1 MELPELFM
9 APDES
14 LMRLIPP
21 GRSVFGSSSD
31 EIESAIHLDRD
42 GELFSLE
49 GESPQFVAFLP
60 AYYIGVFAITN
71 QQFVRFLSQ
80 TRPSSVV
87 LNLWM
92 PWRERIRSPED
103 DNAPYRVA
111 AGFEKHP
118 VANVSWSGAQ
128 AYSVWAG
135 LRLPTEMEWE
145 KAARGADGQIFPWG
159 DLWSP
164 EKLCWHGSHLPTED
178 TAPVDSFENGSSPY
192 GIYQMVGNVEE
203 WCGDWYQPH
212 AYKSYAAGVLTPP
225 THGCERVVR
234 GGNCQRRSRLEF
246 RCAMRR
252 GNKPSFTNIVLT
264 GIRCACSAGSGALP

>member
-1 MELPELFM
+1 MVRPFVSWSGEGKLHCRPTTSLICFNLQVKFNRGVTLSHSAESFVVLGARIGVLLFRSVSRCHRITFVTLYPNMELPEFFM

-60 AYYIGVFAITN
+60 PLIGVFAITN

-92 PWRERIRSPED
+92 PWRERIWSPED

-118 VANVSWSGAQ
+118 VQTSR
-128 AYSVWAG
+128 G
-135 LRLPTEMEWE
+135 LARKPTAFGLGFDYRRKWNGKKRREEPTD
-145 KAARGADGQIFPWG
+145 KSF
-159 DLWSP
+159 
-164 EKLCWHGSHLPTED
+164 HG
-178 TAPVDSFENGSSPY
+178 
-192 GIYQMVGNVEE
+192 GIYGR
-203 WCGDWYQPH
+203 P
-212 AYKSYAAGVLTPP
+212 KSCAGTEVIYRL
-225 THGCERVVR
+225 RI
-234 GGNCQRRSRLEF
+234 RR
-246 RCAMRR
+246 
-252 GNKPSFTNIVLT
+252 P
-264 GIRCACSAGSGALP
+264 